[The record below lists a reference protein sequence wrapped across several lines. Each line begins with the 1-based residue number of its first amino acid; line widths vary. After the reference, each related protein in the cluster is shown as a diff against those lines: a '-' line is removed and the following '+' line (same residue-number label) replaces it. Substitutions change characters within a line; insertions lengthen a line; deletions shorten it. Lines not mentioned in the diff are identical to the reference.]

1 MAKMDNETSQL
12 VAFNIISYSGM
23 ARAYVHEAMDAMR
36 EGNFE
41 LAEQKMQEAEDQ
53 LVEAHK
59 SQTDL
64 LHQFANGTEI
74 EIQIIMVHA
83 QDHLMTTMT
92 LKEIAAE
99 MEEMYKQINALKA
112 AE

>member
-1 MAKMDNETSQL
+1 MTKMDNETSQL
-12 VAFNIISYSGM
+12 VAFNIISFSGM
-23 ARAYVHEAMDAMR
+23 ARAFIHEAMDAMR
-36 EGNFE
+36 EGDFE
-41 LAEQKMQEAEDQ
+41 LADTKMQEAEDQ

-64 LHQFANGTEI
+64 LHQFANGVEI

-92 LKEIAAE
+92 LKEVA
-99 MEEMYKQINALKA
+99 EEMKPIYKALYELKA
-112 AE
+112 AA

>member
-1 MAKMDNETSQL
+1 MAAMDVTESQM
-12 VAFNIISYSGM
+12 VAFNIIMHSGN
-23 ARAYVHEAMDAMR
+23 ARAIVHEAMDAMR

-41 LAEQKMQEAEDQ
+41 EADAKLQEAEDA

-64 LHQFANGTEI
+64 LQEFARGTDI
-74 EIQIIMVHA
+74 LIQIIMVHA

-92 LKEIAAE
+92 LKEIALE
-99 MEEMYKQINALKA
+99 LKEVYKKINALEAK
-112 AE
+112 